1 MESRTNN
8 NITSFKLNRLPQFPK
23 TIKLDLN
30 NGIYSDNDKNK
41 DKEESDDIIELL
53 LDNNIVDDGT
63 DSNIDDTV
71 GSNKIIFQLGSSI
84 TKKKTVEAV
93 QNNRNV
99 LVKLKEGDSNKE
111 RINSDLINHDDG
123 APQLELLDNK
133 MKIEN
138 IYKLINKIK
147 KENEESRVKIINDI
161 EKMINEMKSY
171 KENLVDYW
179 IELTLTQVKNQNN
192 NLDNSSSD
200 TETIVN
206 EKISIN
212 K

>member
-8 NITSFKLNRLPQFPK
+8 NITSFKLNKLPQFPK

-30 NGIYSDNDKNK
+30 SGVYSDK
-41 DKEESDDIIELL
+41 DKEESDEIIELL

-63 DSNIDDTV
+63 DNNIVDTD

-84 TKKKTVEAV
+84 KKKKTVEAV
-93 QNNRNV
+93 QNNKNV
-99 LVKLKEGDSNKE
+99 LVKQKEGDSNKE
-111 RINSDLINHDDG
+111 RINSDLLNNDDR

-147 KENEESRVKIINDI
+147 KQNEESRVKIINDI